1 MIPVTGNTIE
11 VAFSHQRSFGKLV
24 ATAFFGI
31 FNPTLELL
39 DYTSTFRKQDGQ
51 TLTNVVNGGEVFQ
64 FTTKFVVV
72 AFQSFSL
79 LFQVSVQFFFFRESY
94 AINTLEHF
102 TAAIA
107 TPVSTGS
114 RGQFNCIAFNTTS
127 GIKMRASAQIGEVT
141 LFVEADYCIFRQ
153 VVDEFNFVGFF
164 QFFHKFDCFCTR
176 KFKAFQFEFF
186 FANFTHFAFESSQI
200 FRSKRSRSIKV
211 IVEAVVDA
219 RTDCQLNFRMQTFHS
234 LRQYMGASMPI
245 SFAIFFIFKSVQ
257 FFFRHFKSLL
267 YKFHNQHCERK
278 IKNSNPSQKGRSY
291 PRFHPN

>member
-1 MIPVTGNTIE
+1 MVTT
-11 VAFSHQRSFGKLV
+11 
-24 ATAFFGI
+24 TFFGI

-51 TLTNVVNGGEVFQ
+51 ALANVVNGSEVFQ
-64 FTTKFVVV
+64 FTTKFVMVT
-72 AFQSFSL
+72 FQSFSL
-79 LFQVSVQFFFFRESY
+79 LFQVSIQFFFFRESY

-114 RGQFNCIAFNTTS
+114 RSQFNSVAFNTTS
-127 GIKMRASAQIGEVT
+127 GVKVRTSAQIGEVT
-141 LFVEADYCIFRQ
+141 LFVEADYSIFRKI
-153 VVDEFNFVGFF
+153 VDKFNFVGFF
-164 QFFHKFDCFCTR
+164 QFFHEFDCFSTR

-186 FANFTHFAFESSQI
+186 FANFTHFAFESSKV
-200 FRSKRSRSIKV
+200 FRRERSRSIEV
-211 IVEAVVDA
+211 IVEAIVDA

-234 LRQYMGASMPI
+234 LRQYVGASMPI

-267 YKFHNQHCERK
+267 YK
-278 IKNSNPSQKGRSY
+278 IY
-291 PRFHPN
+291 